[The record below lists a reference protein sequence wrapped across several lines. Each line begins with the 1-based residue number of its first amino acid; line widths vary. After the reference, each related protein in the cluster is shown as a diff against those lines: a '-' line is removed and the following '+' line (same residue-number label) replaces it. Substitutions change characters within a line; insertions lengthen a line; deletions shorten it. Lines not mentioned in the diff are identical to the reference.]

1 MHFFKRVSSNADP
14 LIWIT
19 LFTAV
24 SYGLYYCMAKGKA
37 SYYHMPSNFIEL
49 DTKAL
54 ATTSIFILLL
64 APFAW
69 YYSSLFLRNSVSQL
83 FKASWFQGIKNKV
96 EFISMV
102 LVLLFFLV
110 FLSLKLNLLD
120 KESISMGLAVVF
132 LIFNFEIALYLR
144 KYLYLVFSTLLTLV
158 VLMTSG
164 GWLMSESEDTY
175 YTIKKECSEKG
186 CIKDYVVLNIQKDYL
201 TIAPVDLK
209 KKVIT
214 PNFQLIE
221 TKSEKDNK
229 VELKLKHTGE
239 LKVKK
244 YAD

>member
-24 SYGLYYCMAKGKA
+24 SYGLYYCMARGRA

-54 ATTSIFILLL
+54 AATSIFILFL

-69 YYSSLFLRNSVSQL
+69 YYSLLFLRSRVGQL
-83 FKASWFQGIKNKV
+83 FNASWFQGIKNKV
-96 EFISMV
+96 EFISMS
-102 LVLLFFLV
+102 LLLLFFLV

-120 KESISMGLAVVF
+120 KESILIGLAVIF

-144 KYLYLVFSTLLTLV
+144 KYLYLVFSTLLTLA
-158 VLMTSG
+158 VLMTSC
-164 GWLMSESEDTY
+164 GWLMAESNDTY
-175 YTIKKECSEKG
+175 YTIKKGCNKKG

-209 KKVIT
+209 KKVII

-221 TKSEKDNK
+221 TKSDKDNN
-229 VELKLKHTGE
+229 VELKLKHTGK
-239 LKVKK
+239 LKVQR